1 MKSSK
6 LIAKAIAAPARIA
19 GFKVGKTTF
28 LKVYQEEAPKS
39 WLASICSLLIDLT
52 FGKTV
57 IIT

>member
-39 WLASICSLLIDLT
+39 
-52 FGKTV
+52 
-57 IIT
+57 